1 MSETNIFEL
10 AQVIKSAGTDPSDV
24 TDAVWTAGYR
34 KPERNA
40 EEAVNLALDIIC
52 GFEGA
57 DLPWEVWPKNY
68 TDILKGELNDFVI
81 EAITADEATAA
92 SAAKE
97 LIAEGYVK
105 QQNNMRDTPAA
116 TYKLVPKELTDPM
129 AEAIAYHANCCGGVA
144 ADAWEAALAAA
155 PAPGGSNV

>member
-1 MSETNIFEL
+1 MFEL
-10 AQVIKSAGTDPSDV
+10 AQVIKSAGTDPSGV
-24 TDAVWTAGYR
+24 TDAVWAAGYR
-34 KPERNA
+34 KPERKT

-57 DLPWEVWPKNY
+57 DLPWEMWPKNY
-68 TDILKGELNDFVI
+68 TDILKGELNDFVV
-81 EAITADEATAA
+81 EAITPDEATAA

-97 LIAEGYVK
+97 LIAEGYAK
-105 QQNNMRDTPAA
+105 HQNNMRGNDSTFQ
-116 TYKLVPKELTDPM
+116 LVPIELTDPM

-155 PAPGGSNV
+155 PAPGGGNV